1 MKHKRGLKTRTVI
14 SNAVNTELWERLK
27 DYSNKTSIPLSKL
40 LDKAINSFI
49 DDVVESDDII
59 PENEENLFKY
69 LKKNKDLNIRF
80 SFFSLEEQDLIPA
93 KISSIY
99 INHAHIHNDI
109 EFDDEDE
116 YLDFLEHESGYD
128 KKTIKKLKN
137 EFNLLPYLSI
147 DLEEKL

>member
-1 MKHKRGLKTRTVI
+1 MHKRGLKTRTVI

-40 LDKAINSFI
+40 LDKAISVFI

-59 PENEENLFKY
+59 PENEENLFKH

-80 SFFSLEEQDLIPA
+80 SIFSWEEADLIPA
-93 KISSIY
+93 KISNISIEY
-99 INHAHIHNDI
+99 AHIHNDI

>member
-40 LDKAINSFI
+40 LDKAISVFI

-59 PENEENLFKY
+59 PENEENLFKH

-80 SFFSLEEQDLIPA
+80 NFYDWGEGDFIPA
-93 KISSIY
+93 KISY
-99 INHAHIHNDI
+99 ISV
-109 EFDDEDE
+109 ESEL
-116 YLDFLEHESGYD
+116 YLMPVRLRTG
-128 KKTIKKLKN
+128 
-137 EFNLLPYLSI
+137 
-147 DLEEKL
+147 

>member
-1 MKHKRGLKTRTVI
+1 MMHKRGLKTRTVI

-59 PENEENLFKY
+59 PENEENLFKH

-80 SFFSLEEQDLIPA
+80 NFYDWGEGDFIPV
-93 KISSIY
+93 KISYIS
-99 INHAHIHNDI
+99 INHCHIHNDI

-116 YLDFLEHESGYD
+116 YLDYLENESGYD